1 MMGWKRVFGIIWTG
15 QLFSTLSSS
24 IVAYAV
30 IFWLSIETGSAEAL
44 ALATIAALLPQL
56 LLGPFTGVF
65 VDRWNRRIVMIVSDL
80 FIAACSAVL
89 AIMFYFN
96 EVQTGYIYV
105 LLALRSVGSAFHVPA
120 MQASIPLL
128 APKSELG
135 RVAGVN
141 QVINSVSTIAGPA
154 LAALM
159 ITTMDMTH
167 VMAVDIAG
175 AIIACSSLLM
185 VHIPNPEKT
194 VNAAQP
200 HVFREMHD
208 GLKAI
213 FSSKGMIWL
222 FWFVVLANFFI
233 MPIAVMFPL
242 MTIDHFEGSTW
253 QMSIIEIAWGIGMM
267 AGGAALGAKLLKMSE
282 IKLINY
288 SYIIIG
294 LTFGLSG
301 VLSKD
306 VFYIFVALTF
316 LGGIAGAIY
325 HASFTVV
332 MQTTI
337 KAEALGRAFAI
348 YGSATMLPSMIGL
361 LNTGLI
367 ADTIGV
373 NNAFIVSGIM
383 IILIGV
389 VSFFIPAINALI
401 NKTATIPVHED

>member
-1 MMGWKRVFGIIWTG
+1 
-15 QLFSTLSSS
+15 
-24 IVAYAV
+24 
-30 IFWLSIETGSAEAL
+30 
-44 ALATIAALLPQL
+44 
-56 LLGPFTGVF
+56 
-65 VDRWNRRIVMIVSDL
+65 
-80 FIAACSAVL
+80 
-89 AIMFYFN
+89 
-96 EVQTGYIYV
+96 
-105 LLALRSVGSAFHVPA
+105 

-208 GLKAI
+208 GLKTI

-301 VLSKD
+301 LS
-306 VFYIFVALTF
+306 
-316 LGGIAGAIY
+316 
-325 HASFTVV
+325 
-332 MQTTI
+332 
-337 KAEALGRAFAI
+337 
-348 YGSATMLPSMIGL
+348 PSSSRL
-361 LNTGLI
+361 
-367 ADTIGV
+367 
-373 NNAFIVSGIM
+373 
-383 IILIGV
+383 
-389 VSFFIPAINALI
+389 
-401 NKTATIPVHED
+401 

>member
-1 MMGWKRVFGIIWTG
+1 
-15 QLFSTLSSS
+15 
-24 IVAYAV
+24 
-30 IFWLSIETGSAEAL
+30 
-44 ALATIAALLPQL
+44 
-56 LLGPFTGVF
+56 
-65 VDRWNRRIVMIVSDL
+65 
-80 FIAACSAVL
+80 
-89 AIMFYFN
+89 
-96 EVQTGYIYV
+96 
-105 LLALRSVGSAFHVPA
+105 

-208 GLKAI
+208 GLKTI

-267 AGGAALGAKLLKMSE
+267 
-282 IKLINY
+282 
-288 SYIIIG
+288 
-294 LTFGLSG
+294 
-301 VLSKD
+301 
-306 VFYIFVALTF
+306 
-316 LGGIAGAIY
+316 AGAIY

-389 VSFFIPAINALI
+389 VSFFIPAINAMI

>member
-1 MMGWKRVFGIIWTG
+1 
-15 QLFSTLSSS
+15 
-24 IVAYAV
+24 
-30 IFWLSIETGSAEAL
+30 
-44 ALATIAALLPQL
+44 
-56 LLGPFTGVF
+56 
-65 VDRWNRRIVMIVSDL
+65 
-80 FIAACSAVL
+80 
-89 AIMFYFN
+89 
-96 EVQTGYIYV
+96 
-105 LLALRSVGSAFHVPA
+105 

-267 AGGAALGAKLLKMSE
+267 AG
-282 IKLINY
+282 
-288 SYIIIG
+288 
-294 LTFGLSG
+294 
-301 VLSKD
+301 
-306 VFYIFVALTF
+306 
-316 LGGIAGAIY
+316 AIY

-389 VSFFIPAINALI
+389 VSFFIPAINAMI